1 MSYLH
6 QLMMFFCQRGNS
18 CRRRVTAFVCDFFR
32 GISLLDQPKGLP
44 SAAKVPTRADA
55 IRQTKQ
61 FLAGKYEHP
70 NRCC

>member
-1 MSYLH
+1 MSYLQ
-6 QLMMFFCQRGNS
+6 QLMILSQHINS
-18 CRRRVTAFVCDFFR
+18 CRSRVTAFVCDFFR

>member
-1 MSYLH
+1 MSYLQ
-6 QLMMFFCQRGNS
+6 QLMILSQRINL
-18 CRRRVTAFVCDFFR
+18 CRRRVMAFVCDFFR
-32 GISLLDQPKGLP
+32 GISLLDQPKDLP